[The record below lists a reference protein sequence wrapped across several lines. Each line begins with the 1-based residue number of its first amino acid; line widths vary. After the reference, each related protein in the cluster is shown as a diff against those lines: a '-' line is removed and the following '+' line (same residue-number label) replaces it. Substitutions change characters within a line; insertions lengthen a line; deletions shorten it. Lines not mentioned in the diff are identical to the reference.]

1 MSRSLLTRVFAV
13 TLCTPMSALATV
25 DSGWALEP
33 SGTTLAVVQSAA
45 AAGETG
51 SRVLQVEAPVF
62 MGDRIKTGSVGE
74 AQLRFRDQTRLVVGK
89 NSSLLIDSFVFNDNN
104 TASKVGMQALRGTFR
119 FITGVSQKQAYSIRT
134 PSMTIGV
141 RGTRF
146 DFSVSRSG
154 ETTFA
159 LFEGGAR
166 VCDRAGRCLE
176 LTGRCA
182 VVVSSPG
189 RGIRQLEGGTERAAR
204 LRADF
209 PYIASQAR
217 LLPDFRVDTSSCIVQ
232 HASLTDPVDPV
243 DPASPLLLPGVAPPA
258 VLPPPTTTPPA
269 PAQGTGNPGN
279 NKNVGH
285 AGENPSGRDYGG
297 GSRGRGDGHGRGKNK

>member
-1 MSRSLLTRVFAV
+1 MSSSLLTRVFAV
-13 TLCTPMSALATV
+13 TFCTSVSALVAV
-25 DSGWALEP
+25 DSGSALEP
-33 SGTTLAVVQSAA
+33 SGTTVAVVQSAA
-45 AAGETG
+45 AAGATG

-62 MGDRIKTGSVGE
+62 MGDRIKTGAVGE

-119 FITGVSQKQAYSIRT
+119 FITGVSNKQAYSIRT

-146 DFSVSRSG
+146 DFSVSRGG
-154 ETTFA
+154 ETSFA

-166 VCDRAGRCLE
+166 LCDRAGRCLE
-176 LTGRCA
+176 LSGRCA

-189 RGIRQLEGGTERAAR
+189 RGIRQLEGGAERATR
-204 LRADF
+204 LREAF
-209 PYIASQAR
+209 PYVASQAR
-217 LLPDFRVDTSSCIVQ
+217 LLPDFRVDTSSCNIQ
-232 HASLTDPVDPV
+232 RASLETELE
-243 DPASPLLLPGVAPPA
+243 PLIPPA
-258 VLPPPTTTPPA
+258 PDLALVLPPPPPPPPPPTPEPS
-269 PAQGTGNPGN
+269 PFGNPGN

-285 AGENPSGRDYGG
+285 AGEHPGG
-297 GSRGRGDGHGRGKNK
+297 GNFGGGTRGKSDGHGHGKNKH

>member
-1 MSRSLLTRVFAV
+1 MISSICVRIA
-13 TLCTPMSALATV
+13 PALACAALVGFATCNPSV
-25 DSGWALEP
+25 ALEP
-33 SGTTLAVVQSAA
+33 SGTTVAVVQSAA
-45 AAGETG
+45 AAGATG

-62 MGDRIKTGSVGE
+62 MGDRIKTGAIGE

-89 NSSLLIDSFVFNDNN
+89 NSSLHIDSFVFNDND
-104 TASKVGMQALRGTFR
+104 TATKVGMRALRGTFR
-119 FITGVSQKQAYSIRT
+119 FITGVSNKQAYSIRT

-154 ETTFA
+154 ETSFA

-166 VCDRAGRCLE
+166 VCDRSGRCLE
-176 LTGRCA
+176 LSGRCA

-209 PYIASQAR
+209 PYVASQAR
-217 LLPDFRVDTSSCIVQ
+217 LLPDFRVDTSSCVVQ
-232 HASLTDPVDPV
+232 HASLDDPI
-243 DPASPLLLPGVAPPA
+243 DPAIPLPLPGVAPPV
-258 VLPPPTTTPPA
+258 VLPPPTATPPT
-269 PAQGTGNPGN
+269 PTQGTGNPGN

>member
-1 MSRSLLTRVFAV
+1 MSRSLLTGVFVV
-13 TLCTPMSALATV
+13 TLCTPLSALAMV
-25 DSGWALEP
+25 DSGQALEP
-33 SGTTLAVVQSAA
+33 SGTTVAVVQSAA
-45 AAGETG
+45 AAGATG
-51 SRVLQVEAPVF
+51 SRVLRVEAPVF
-62 MGDRIKTGSVGE
+62 MGDRIKTGAVGE

-119 FITGVSQKQAYSIRT
+119 FITGVSRKQAYSIRT

-154 ETTFA
+154 ETSFA

-166 VCDRAGRCLE
+166 LCDRAGKCLE
-176 LTGRCA
+176 LSGRCA

-189 RGIRQLEGGTERAAR
+189 RGLRQLEGGAERAAR

-209 PYIASQAR
+209 PYVASQAR
-217 LLPDFRVDTSSCIVQ
+217 LLPDFRVDTSSCVVQ
-232 HASLTDPVDPV
+232 HASLSDPL
-243 DPASPLLLPGVAPPA
+243 DPAIPLLLPGVAPPV
-258 VLPPPTTTPPA
+258 VLPPPVDPP
-269 PAQGTGNPGN
+269 PTQGIGNPGN
-279 NKNVGH
+279 DKNVGR
-285 AGENPSGRDYGG
+285 AGENPGNGNFGG
-297 GSRGRGDGHGRGKNK
+297 GTRGKSDSHGHGKKK